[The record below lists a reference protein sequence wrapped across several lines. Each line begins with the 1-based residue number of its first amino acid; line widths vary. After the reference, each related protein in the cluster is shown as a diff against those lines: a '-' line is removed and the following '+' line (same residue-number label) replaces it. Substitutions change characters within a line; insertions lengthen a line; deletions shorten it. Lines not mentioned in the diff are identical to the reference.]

1 MLTQSASFRWTMP
14 GETDKAA
21 LSRTRSD
28 LMRLA
33 QAGDREAFR
42 ELVNDVGPA
51 IMRFL
56 RRRITD
62 PGELEDA
69 CQETL
74 LAIYQSRHTYQPSRP
89 VEPWLFAIARYVG
102 ARHSKSIWVR
112 NRWQEFL
119 EDSDVQPTHA
129 SHGLRLV
136 VRQAMGRLPDSQ
148 REAFT
153 MLKVEGLSLAE
164 ASERTGA
171 SIGAIKVRAHRAYEF
186 LKKSLLP

>member
-1 MLTQSASFRWTMP
+1 MLTQPASLIRTMP
-14 GETDKAA
+14 TETDKAA
-21 LSRTRSD
+21 RSRTRSD

-42 ELVNDVGPA
+42 EFVNDVGPA
-51 IMRFL
+51 ITRFL

-62 PGELEDA
+62 PGEVEDT

-74 LAIYQSRHTYQPSRP
+74 LAIYQSRHTYQPGRP

-102 ARHSKSIWVR
+102 GRHAKNTWARS
-112 NRWQEFL
+112 RWQEL
-119 EDSDVQPTHA
+119 SEDSDDQPA
-129 SHGLRLV
+129 QSSHGLRLV
-136 VRQAMGRLPDSQ
+136 VRQAMGRLPVSQ

-186 LKKSLLP
+186 LKKSLRP